1 MKNINKKPRD
11 IFFKLVRKHL
21 SSEDTKKSDIRFKIK
36 INDIICHLNFQKQN
50 EKEYLMIYFNKSL
63 GYTISHFSLIECIE
77 KNTKNARSI
86 NKKYFKKKKDDI
98 SSIVNI
104 FNDLLINGKTYT
116 KEWESYKSSL
126 LQTALIFLFQTF
138 FLYLLWSD

>member
-11 IFFKLVRKHL
+11 IFLKLVRKHL

-50 EKEYLMIYFNKSL
+50 ENEYLMIYFNKSL

-86 NKKYFKKKKDDI
+86 HKKYFKKKKDDI

>member
-21 SSEDTKKSDIRFKIK
+21 SSEDTKKNDIRFKIK
-36 INDIICHLNFQKQN
+36 INDIICHLNFQIQN
-50 EKEYLMIYFNKSL
+50 EKEYLMIYFDKSL

-77 KNTKNARSI
+77 KNTKNSRSI
-86 NKKYFKKKKDDI
+86 HKKYFKGKKNDI

-116 KEWESYKSSL
+116 KEWQRQKSSL
-126 LQTALIFLFQTF
+126 LQTALIFLSQTF
-138 FLYLLWSD
+138 SLYPL